1 MWSMHD
7 STVFADDFLFHW
19 LVDSTDQLKGAF
31 SHIAFVLDT
40 LEAFGMTI
48 SPGKSAVLIGV
59 RGSKVGSILQKHV
72 FKDPRKG
79 KFLHCPTCHGTIRLP
94 VVTQHPYLG
103 AILSYQSMEALTL
116 KERVR
121 QSWSSF
127 HRILPALRSN
137 SVALHS
143 RISVWQSCVF
153 STLMHGLD
161 SVGLAPGG
169 STLLYK
175 HVVRQLRLVC
185 KAPSYITHEEPAALL
200 TRLRVQDPTDTL
212 RPPLV
217 HSWWQQLESNLQSA
231 ASGRSRCSISIPC
244 ACRPGY
250 LSRHVK
256 SQHAEASVFHAA
268 VLKWLD
274 DRKTAILS
282 PCQFCGAD
290 FKVFCSDYAPLMNRL
305 LPLLLLPLSLQHLP
319 PQAMETHMKDEFGKV
334 MAEVETQHLM
344 AAQEQANLLSA
355 MMQRSAGALEPSA
368 PSDPG
373 QGRKQRDK
381 RTAETAAPAGKGNGD
396 QEKWPR
402 PSAKGSARTSD
413 DGWQRDHSSQAPSR
427 RRTTQD
433 RSWSNRQD
441 RHDRSDRKWK
451 SDTDRELMNLCLSM
465 GRLLLR
471 HEDQFGINRAQDNY
485 VMFAQCQGV
494 LSMVPELY
502 VAAEAWKT
510 MKKETPELLTL
521 PLRAWLLK
529 HWVDLMLKRMEM
541 IMTSEETIKQA
552 KDMLILDD
560 QCNVP
565 YLEWN
570 RSSRSLQIK
579 TDRDP
584 MTLSQVLEALKAM
597 QLLAIQPLVVLRF
610 HATRELCQEMKSE
623 VVPLMLQVGS
633 RTAECHQMWN
643 HLQRL
648 SHSAACRVTAVSLRS
663 DRMGRSALGV
673 VVQKIIEEMY
683 GA

>member
-1 MWSMHD
+1 MSQDQCKTHLIGRLHIALAFDVMPRSKLQEAMDLAKVDPVATLDTDNGIRQGCCLAPSLWVLYTGLILTYIKQKVSMHD

-31 SHIAFVLDT
+31 NHISFVLDT
-40 LEAFGMTI
+40 LAAFGMTI

-79 KFLHCPTCHGTIRLP
+79 KFLHCPTRHGTTRLP

-137 SVALHS
+137 SVALRS

-169 STLLYK
+169 SIPQTLCASVYSDPIVSTNPEAAPEETIPLTPTGAP
-175 HVVRQLRLVC
+175 LRWLV
-185 KAPSYITHEEPAALL
+185 I
-200 TRLRVQDPTDTL
+200 
-212 RPPLV
+212 
-217 HSWWQQLESNLQSA
+217 
-231 ASGRSRCSISIPC
+231 
-244 ACRPGY
+244 GY

-256 SQHAEASVFHAA
+256 SQHAEAYIFHAA

-290 FKVFCSDYAPLMNRL
+290 FK
-305 LPLLLLPLSLQHLP
+305 
-319 PQAMETHMKDEFGKV
+319 AMETHMKDALRKE
-334 MAEVETQHLM
+334 MADVETQELM
-344 AAQEQANLLSA
+344 GAQEQANLLSA

-373 QGRKQRDK
+373 MASTRASTPVGEGAATEAAPEGPEPMETQRDK
-381 RTAETAAPAGKGNGD
+381 RTAE
-396 QEKWPR
+396 
-402 PSAKGSARTSD
+402 
-413 DGWQRDHSSQAPSR
+413 
-427 RRTTQD
+427 
-433 RSWSNRQD
+433 D

-451 SDTDRELMNLCLSM
+451 SDTDRDKELMNLCLSM

-579 TDRDP
+579 KDRDP

-597 QLLAIQPLVVLRF
+597 QLLAIQPL
-610 HATRELCQEMKSE
+610 

-673 VVQKIIEEMY
+673 AVQKIIEEMY
-683 GA
+683 